1 MADDSD
7 RRTVNKL
14 TRKEQLFVDF
24 YIQTLNATEAARLA
38 KYAHPNTQGPRIAGK
53 PHVEAEIESRL
64 AKHHAS
70 AEEVLAVLSNHMRGS
85 LGDFLDI
92 DDETG
97 STRLALAEAKAQ
109 GKLGLLKKF
118 KVYRESG
125 TSKDGEPWEKERQE
139 IELHDPQSAAVHLG
153 KYHKLFTDKT
163 ELTGKDGESLQTVV
177 NIHIPDNGRANG

>member
-85 LGDFLDI
+85 LNDFITI
-92 DDETG
+92 DEVTG
-97 STRLALAEAKAQ
+97 EPTIDLKKARDAGQ
-109 GKLGLLKKF
+109 MGLLKEIDTLK
-118 KVYRESG
+118 KTRID
-125 TSKDGEPWEKERQE
+125 KDDNETITERVK
-139 IELHDPQSAAVHLG
+139 IKLHDPQAAAVHLG
-153 KYHKLFTDKT
+153 KYHKLFTDKS
-163 ELTGKDGESLQTVV
+163 EVSGPDGGPVPVTIVEVV
-177 NIHIPDNGRANG
+177 LDDED